1 MSKYENMPMLAIS
14 DEEMILS
21 KVIGVLSRY
30 SIYYLTRGEILDLCS
45 TLIMDM
51 NAFLEKDPSANNDYK
66 FLLLSYSSFDAVI
79 GYWVSNYIFS
89 KYRKTIESKKISE
102 YFKVKTG
109 IEIHPA
115 ARIGHSFVID
125 HGVGTVIG
133 ETCVIGDNC
142 YFLQQVILGSS
153 HIAFNDKKS
162 RHPIVGNNV
171 EIGGFARI
179 FGKVRI
185 GNNVKIS
192 PHSIIRADVPDNC
205 SVVMESNEQKIIL
218 RSQ

>member
-1 MSKYENMPMLAIS
+1 MSKCKNMPMLAIS
-14 DEEMILS
+14 DEEIILS
-21 KVIGVLSRY
+21 KVVGVLSRY
-30 SIYYLTRGEILDLCS
+30 SIYYLKRSEILDLCS
-45 TLIMDM
+45 MLIMDM
-51 NAFLEKDPSANNDYK
+51 NAFLEKNPSANNDYR

-79 GYWVSNYIFS
+79 GYRISNYILFNYG
-89 KYRKTIESKKISE
+89 KVIEAKKISE
-102 YFKVKTG
+102 YFKVRTG

-115 ARIGHSFVID
+115 ASIGHSFVID

-153 HIAFNDKKS
+153 HIAFNEKKS

-192 PHSIIRADVPDNC
+192 PHSIIRSDIPDNC

-218 RSQ
+218 RN